1 MSNLAV
7 QTTTSRPHYGLG
19 NEHPITE
26 KKSENTTW
34 FSDWLN
40 NDDKVCTD
48 GFDDGSLSLEETAE
62 SFGKG
67 LIGIVKT
74 AVNHPIA
81 TGLTLAAGIGLT
93 VLTGGAAAPI
103 LVAAGATIG
112 TGMVGYGAYKAATA
126 ETDAEAKQAWETI
139 GNGTFAVATS
149 ALSAKASLNA
159 AAKAGVTQARGA
171 NYMNTAEQVVQCFK
185 VTPEAVKVSGAN
197 IVENSKAVASA
208 VQTALGT
215 KEATT
220 AATSQA
226 PKQLHPISEEFKF
239 EIKPGMEQE
248 FKQAF
253 GVAEN
258 EIGYT
263 DLKKIIAGLEE
274 LNTSGNMNVKGYAEL
289 AKTID
294 PDMPGCYWS
303 HALNLYNKYGV
314 NANIGKVTTAASQYL
329 RGVSSVNSMSG
340 AYRIG
345 GTTMQGLS
353 VVGVTNSVIPE
364 NK

>member
-1 MSNLAV
+1 MSSLAV

-26 KKSENTTW
+26 KKSKNTTW

-48 GFDDGSLSLEETAE
+48 GFDDGSLSLKETSE

-149 ALSAKASLNA
+149 ALGAK
-159 AAKAGVTQARGA
+159 
-171 NYMNTAEQVVQCFK
+171 
-185 VTPEAVKVSGAN
+185 
-197 IVENSKAVASA
+197 
-208 VQTALGT
+208 
-215 KEATT
+215 
-220 AATSQA
+220 
-226 PKQLHPISEEFKF
+226 
-239 EIKPGMEQE
+239 
-248 FKQAF
+248 
-253 GVAEN
+253 
-258 EIGYT
+258 
-263 DLKKIIAGLEE
+263 D
-274 LNTSGNMNVKGYAEL
+274 
-289 AKTID
+289 
-294 PDMPGCYWS
+294 
-303 HALNLYNKYGV
+303 
-314 NANIGKVTTAASQYL
+314 
-329 RGVSSVNSMSG
+329 
-340 AYRIG
+340 
-345 GTTMQGLS
+345 
-353 VVGVTNSVIPE
+353 
-364 NK
+364 

>member
-7 QTTTSRPHYGLG
+7 QTTFSRPHYGLG
-19 NEHPITE
+19 NEHLMTE

-34 FSDWLN
+34 FSDWLH

-81 TGLTLAAGIGLT
+81 IGLTVAAGIGLT
-93 VLTGGAAAPI
+93 ALTG
-103 LVAAGATIG
+103 G

-149 ALSAKASLNA
+149 ALGAKASLNA

-171 NYMNTAEQVVQCFK
+171 NYMNTTEQVVQCFK

-208 VQTALGT
+208 VQTVLGI

-253 GVAEN
+253 GVTEN

-314 NANIGKVTTAASQYL
+314 NANVGKVTTAASQYL
-329 RGVSSVNSMSG
+329 SGVSSVNGMSG

-345 GTTMQGLS
+345 GTTMQGLP
-353 VVGVTNSVIPE
+353 VVGIANSVILE
-364 NK
+364 DK